1 MSVEKL
7 TNTNIKSFAPQ
18 EKRYTVRDSEV
29 QGLVLRVEPTG
40 RKQFYLDYRERESGR
55 RTSYKIGDAT
65 ILTITQAREVAKTK
79 LADIIRGLPVVKKKN
94 SAEITVEDLFKLY
107 KEQVLKHHKTANAE
121 RFIQVDFSSFLPRP
135 CSTLTGEDLANWR
148 GGEKEKG
155 KKDSSI
161 NRAAN
166 AFLAMLRWGRENDK
180 IINCPLIKKKIKKLP
195 ESDSTEII
203 RYLSVDERQR
213 LLAALDKREKPR
225 QPDYL
230 RTLVLV
236 ALNTGIRR
244 GALLKLTWDDLSF
257 ETQTI
262 RLRRETAKSDK
273 LSYIPMNS
281 TVYDTLTKWKTFKE
295 KKGRVE
301 EFLFTGSQGTPLSDI
316 RKSWAT
322 VLNEAKIT
330 GFRWHDLRHDYAS
343 QLVMAGVSILTVKEL
358 LTHTNLEQT
367 LRYAHLAPDQKK
379 SAVDKLD
386 SLYK

>member
-1 MSVEKL
+1 L
-7 TNTNIKSFAPQ
+7 LGN
-18 EKRYTVRDSEV
+18 R
-29 QGLVLRVEPTG
+29 L
-40 RKQFYLDYRERESGR
+40 
-55 RTSYKIGDAT
+55 
-65 ILTITQAREVAKTK
+65 
-79 LADIIRGLPVVKKKN
+79 
-94 SAEITVEDLFKLY
+94 
-107 KEQVLKHHKTANAE
+107 
-121 RFIQVDFSSFLPRP
+121 FSSFLPRP

-161 NRAAN
+161 NREAN